1 MESKW
6 LKDSLFSGMTANA
19 FKLGT
24 VLTQGWFWT
33 RVTGCCILYRG
44 SSMRTID
51 FGNILA
57 VVQRH
62 ACQIQPP
69 SYISHNSD
77 STYFYVL
84 RRANKCG
91 YLEHTLSAAVKVSID
106 ATGNLSQ
113 PQPNSIFGAKAEQI
127 GDGKIRLIWYY
138 CPLDQQSLPARFK
151 IYYDAG
157 TGQIDYETPVATVRY
172 SGRIFYSYDSDTL
185 EPGTYLFAIRAEDT
199 NQIENKSSTHILV
212 QVDTGQPSAIGILSA
227 KAV

>member
-33 RVTGCCILYRG
+33 RVTGCSILYRG

-51 FGNILA
+51 FENILA
-57 VVQRH
+57 AAQRH

-69 SYISHNSD
+69 CYISHNSD

-106 ATGNLSQ
+106 ATGNLAQ
-113 PQPNSIFGAKAEQI
+113 PQPNSIFVAKGEQI

-138 CPLDQQSLPARFK
+138 CPLDQQSLPARFR

-157 TGQIDYETPVATVRY
+157 TGQINYETPVATVRY
-172 SGRIFYSYDSDTL
+172 SGRFFYSHDSDAL
-185 EPGTYLFAIRAEDT
+185 EPGIYLFAIRAEDA

-212 QVDTGQPSAIGILSA
+212 QVDTSQPCAIGILSA
-227 KAV
+227 IAI